1 MNHQETKKIV
11 QENVVLKR
19 TLDQKEQK
27 IASMKGKVE
36 ALNKSKKTLTCQL
49 ERSKTKNR
57 ALKSAL
63 VEEQK
68 KTF

>member
-1 MNHQETKKIV
+1 MNNQGTKKLV

-19 TLDQKEQK
+19 RLDQKEQK
-27 IASMKGKVE
+27 MASMKRKVE
-36 ALNKSKKTLTCQL
+36 ALNKSKKALTYQL
-49 ERSKTKNR
+49 ERSKTKNK

-63 VEEQK
+63 TEEQK